1 MKKYYPSKNSLY
13 ILKVILLLLTIF
25 FFFFV
30 KVYLSAYPILMFTAI
45 ILFCALFVIIGAFWL
60 PLYFSKTVYYISD
73 FEISKQSGVLFE
85 KKQLMKVKSVQYYTR
100 LLTPLSKFTGFNFLK
115 MNALGGSILLW
126 FLNKDDANEIADTLA
141 LAIRARDE

>member
-1 MKKYYPSKNSLY
+1 MKKYHPSKISLI
-13 ILKVILLLLTIF
+13 ILKVILLLLTIIF
-25 FFFFV
+25 SFLA

-45 ILFCALFVIIGAFWL
+45 ILFCALFVIFGIFWL
-60 PLYFSKTVYYISD
+60 PLYFSKTIYYISD

-100 LLTPLSKFTGFNFLK
+100 LLTPLSKFTGLNFIK

-126 FLNKDDANEIADTLA
+126 FLHKDDANEIADTLA

>member
-1 MKKYYPSKNSLY
+1 MKKYYPSKKSLTT
-13 ILKVILLLLTIF
+13 LKVILLLLTIVF
-25 FFFFV
+25 SFLA

-45 ILFCALFVIIGAFWL
+45 ILFCALFVIFGAFWL
-60 PLYFSKTVYYISD
+60 PLYFSKSIYYISD

-100 LLTPLSKFTGFNFLK
+100 LLTPLSKSTGFNFIK

-126 FLNKDDANEIADTLA
+126 FLKKDDANEIADTLA
-141 LAIRARDE
+141 LAIRERDE

>member
-1 MKKYYPSKNSLY
+1 VKKYYPSKNSLY
-13 ILKVILLLLTIF
+13 ILKVILLLLTIVF
-25 FFFFV
+25 SFLA

>member
-25 FFFFV
+25 FSFLA

>member
-1 MKKYYPSKNSLY
+1 MKKYHPSKNSLY

-25 FFFFV
+25 FSFLA
-30 KVYLSAYPILMFTAI
+30 KVYLSAYPIHMFIAI
-45 ILFCALFVIIGAFWL
+45 ILFCALFVIFGAFWL

-115 MNALGGSILLW
+115 MNALGGSVLLW

>member
-1 MKKYYPSKNSLY
+1 MKKYHPSKNSLY

-25 FFFFV
+25 FSFLA

>member
-13 ILKVILLLLTIF
+13 ILKVILLLLTIVF
-25 FFFFV
+25 SFLA